1 MVSWVCLLTAC
12 GPKEIPYRVQIVTQS
27 CDPLLDPFE
36 GVTTLKVLV
45 TGDGIDPPLESTAPV
60 SQSNKRI
67 RVPNIPAGKNRVI
80 EVRAF
85 SGDGAAK
92 ANIRSLGRSL
102 PFEVPSTYPV
112 NGEPAAN
119 VISVFL
125 RRTNRL
131 TPVSSAKDPKVCQ
144 TMRVARAGHTAALL
158 QNGKVF
164 IAGGYDLKPDST
176 DRLALSSTELF
187 DPASGLFET
196 GKELSVDPTGIGKL
210 ARAFQTATSLPNGQV
225 LLWGGESYQGSGTT
239 ATASPTTTVVLFDPV
254 ANQYRLARQSP
265 GSAARSRHAAGIDKN
280 GKVLIVGGSAR
291 PGLDGAV
298 DADAVQQVEW
308 FNPETA
314 STDILIDA
322 DVPRIGASV
331 VPSADGKQLFVVGGA
346 INATT
351 LASEIVA
358 FEFEGT
364 RFQQKSFPNSPSLSA
379 PGRRAGGAAF
389 VGPSQMA
396 ILGGYGT
403 ADPSIPLATTE
414 VFDANAKS
422 VKAGPSIGNRAE
434 MCVVKLPSGAVWAFG
449 GRTSV
454 NNVLA
459 LKPDE
464 SSILL
469 DLDNGQVNVS
479 GGPDISVARYEH
491 SCTLMQDGTVLVTG
505 GRGSIGFNG
514 SPGVLQ
520 DAFVFQPGP

>member
-1 MVSWVCLLTAC
+1 VLSWVCLVLAC

-45 TGDGIDPPLESTAPV
+45 TGEGIDPPLESTAPA
-60 SQSNKRI
+60 SQSAKRI
-67 RVPNIPAGKNRVI
+67 TVPNIPAGKNRVI

-85 SGDGAAK
+85 TGDGAAK

-102 PFEVPSTYPV
+102 PFEVPSVYPV
-112 NGEPAAN
+112 NGDPAAN
-119 VISVFL
+119 VISIFL

-144 TMRVARAGHTAALL
+144 TMRVARAGHAAALL
-158 QNGKVF
+158 KNGKVF
-164 IAGGYDLKPDST
+164 IAGGYDLKPEST
-176 DRLALSSTELF
+176 DRIALASTELF
-187 DPASGLFET
+187 NPATGLFET

-225 LLWGGESYQGSGTT
+225 LLWGGESYQGTGAT
-239 ATASPTTTVVLFDPV
+239 ATASPTTTVVLFDPSN
-254 ANQYRLARQSP
+254 NQYRLARQSP
-265 GSAARSRHAAGIDKN
+265 GSAARSRHAAGVDKD
-280 GKVLIVGGSAR
+280 GKVLIIGGSAR
-291 PGLDGAV
+291 PGLDGIDDAEAV
-298 DADAVQQVEW
+298 NQVEW

-314 STDILIDA
+314 ATDILVDA
-322 DVPRIGASV
+322 DVPRMGAAV
-331 VPSADGKQLFVVGGA
+331 VPSVDGKQLFVVGGA

-351 LASEIVA
+351 LANEIVT
-358 FEFEGT
+358 FEFEGN
-364 RFQQKSFPNSPSLSA
+364 RLQQKSSPAAPSLTA

-389 VGPSQMA
+389 VGPTQMA

-403 ADPSIPLATTE
+403 AGASIPLATTE
-414 VFDANAKS
+414 VFDATARS

-434 MCVVKLPSGAVWAFG
+434 MCVVTLPSGTVWAFG

-469 DLDNGQVNVS
+469 DLDNGQVSVS

-491 SCTLMQDGTVLVTG
+491 TCTLMLDGTVLVTG

-514 SPGVLQ
+514 APGVLQ